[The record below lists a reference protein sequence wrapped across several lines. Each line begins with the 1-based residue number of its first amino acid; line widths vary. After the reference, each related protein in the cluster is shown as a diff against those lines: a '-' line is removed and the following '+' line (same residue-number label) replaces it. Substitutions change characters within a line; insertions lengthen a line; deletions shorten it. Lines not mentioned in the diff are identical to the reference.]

1 MPTYEFV
8 CTECGNRIEV
18 MQRIGDEPPTTCEV
32 CGGILRKVFLP
43 AGIVLKGSG
52 FYRTDSRSAAKAAS
66 EKKKPATEKKEPAE
80 TKSAEK
86 KKAPDKKEK
95 SA

>member
-1 MPTYEFV
+1 MPTYEYV

-18 MQRIGDEPPTTCEV
+18 SQRIGDEPPTTCEV

-52 FYRTDSRSAAKAAS
+52 FYKNDSRVGKDAKAAPS
-66 EKKKPATEKKEPAE
+66 ETKKPAATEKKATEKKKPSE
-80 TKSAEK
+80 
-86 KKAPDKKEK
+86 KKEK